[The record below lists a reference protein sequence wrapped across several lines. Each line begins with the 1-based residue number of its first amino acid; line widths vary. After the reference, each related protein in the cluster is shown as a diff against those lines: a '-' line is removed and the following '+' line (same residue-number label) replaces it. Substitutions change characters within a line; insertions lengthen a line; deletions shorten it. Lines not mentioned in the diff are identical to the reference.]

1 MLAAWYHIETVGIAV
16 VRHRAE
22 PGSPDTFHQGRDI
35 GIDAILPHMSLH
47 ARRHGRDTVSPHGG
61 GQGTRRNKHQGGQ
74 YGDEMEF
81 HISNNARVG
90 PIVVRVGVRS
100 ADIRKGTSP

>member
-22 PGSPDTFHQGRDI
+22 PGSPDTCHQGRDI

-47 ARRHGRDTVSPHGG
+47 ARRHGRDTVSP
-61 GQGTRRNKHQGGQ
+61 HQGGQ